1 MLKVLRDLTKK
12 LAARY
17 QRKQLAKV
25 RHQRFLNII
34 EQTKDI

>member
-17 QRKQLAKV
+17 QRKQPAQATQK
-25 RHQRFLNII
+25 RFLNII